1 MRLIHLVLSVTVVA
15 ALIAGVGAFS
25 VPNLFSMPT
34 FNSLKPQT
42 TLVDPQPAVDS
53 TDGPFTLS
61 LSGNVYLDKIP
72 VSGAEV
78 SVYLNGRYVGKTTA
92 GDLYVFKVP
101 GVKIGDTIRVDA
113 SYQGYKGSVSEV
125 VKFKSMYL
133 DAYVSSDRS
142 FIRSALEM
150 MSSEDAA
157 QASQQTAAQS
167 TTPASTGSTGGS
179 GTTTG
184 SADAGQLTNQI
195 WGDTSKLMGSMM
207 GTT

>member
-1 MRLIHLVLSVTVVA
+1 MP
-15 ALIAGVGAFS
+15 AL
-25 VPNLFSMPT
+25 
-34 FNSLKPQT
+34 NSLRPQT
-42 TLVDPQPAVDS
+42 TLVDPKPALDS

-78 SVYLNGRYVGKTTA
+78 SVYLNGRYMGKTAA
-92 GDLYVFKVP
+92 GDLYSFKVP
-101 GVKIGDTIRVDA
+101 GVRIGDTIRVDA
-113 SYQGYKGSVSEV
+113 SYQGYTGSASEV

-150 MSSEDAA
+150 MSSEDASKA
-157 QASQQTAAQS
+157 GQQTAAQS
-167 TTPASTGSTGGS
+167 TTPTSTGSTGNT
-179 GTTTG
+179 GTTSG

-195 WGDTSKLMGSMM
+195 WGDTSNLIGKMTGS
-207 GTT
+207 T